1 MTVVAGI
8 LIFIGILLLIGI
20 FLFGALYEP
29 KTREE

>member
-29 KTREE
+29 KTKKA

>member
-8 LIFIGILLLIGI
+8 LIFLGIIVLIGI

-29 KTREE
+29 KTKKA